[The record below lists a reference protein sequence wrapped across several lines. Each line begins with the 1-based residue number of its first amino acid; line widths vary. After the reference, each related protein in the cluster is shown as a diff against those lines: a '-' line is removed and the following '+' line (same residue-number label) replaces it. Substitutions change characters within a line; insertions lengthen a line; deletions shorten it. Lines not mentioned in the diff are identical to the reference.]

1 MRVGV
6 GHDGDLVLDVEDE
19 LCPWNAGR
27 WRLTADASGTATCE
41 RTEDEPDLQVPVAAL
56 GVTGCDNTE
65 SGGEEGVE
73 QEATTGTEETAAP
86 GATIGEEESA
96 PEEENA
102 TGGELPYEDGEEEEG
117 RGGN

>member
-1 MRVGV
+1 MAAAVDRNWWRKV
-6 GHDGDLVLDVEDE
+6 LVI
-19 LCPWNAGR
+19 
-27 WRLTADASGTATCE
+27 AT
-41 RTEDEPDLQVPVAAL
+41 LPVAAL